1 MNNLD
6 KARLMA
12 AYNERSLIVSGYCY
26 IGRFEYNGR
35 NVVAYRHP
43 ISGKRA
49 KVIWSNDFV
58 ELYLNGQLRER
69 NNVY

>member
-26 IGRFEYNGR
+26 VGRFEYNGR
-35 NVVAYRHP
+35 FVVTYRNP
-43 ISGKRA
+43 VSGKRA
-49 KVIWSNDFV
+49 KVAWSNNFV
-58 ELYLNGQLRER
+58 ELYINGQLRER
-69 NNVY
+69 NEI

>member
-1 MNNLD
+1 MSNLE

-12 AYNERSLIVSGYCY
+12 AYNERSLIISGYCY

-43 ISGKRA
+43 ITGKRA
-49 KVIWSNDFV
+49 KIIWSYNSV
-58 ELYLNGQLRER
+58 ELYINGKLRER
-69 NNVY
+69 NNIC